1 MSLFLDALS
10 KRYGDV
16 RAVDGVTLSLAD
28 GETLALLGPSGC
40 GKSTLLRLTA
50 GLEPPDAGRVVLD
63 GQDVT
68 HLPPQRRRF
77 GMVFQDYALFPH
89 LDVERNVAFGL
100 VERRRPPEERRRRTA
115 ELLDLVGLT
124 GLERRRVTELSG
136 GQQQRVALARAL
148 APDPSVL
155 LLDEPLSNLDEALR
169 AALKEELREILG
181 QLDTH
186 AIYVTHDQTEAFT
199 IADRVAV
206 MREGRVVQVGTR
218 EELLERPASVWL
230 ARFLGHEN
238 VFEAG
243 VARRAQASLG
253 VSDAARARP
262 VLLRVDKT
270 RLRVDTA
277 RTRDDGAPTAIDEAR
292 SSGTGAPSATA
303 AAVAVTLREARRT
316 GVSWRLD
323 LDVPAWQTTVV
334 WEGFERELPGPPDVG
349 VRWTLLVPE
358 DAWHDLE
365 AP

>member
-10 KRYGDV
+10 KHYGEV
-16 RAVDGVTLSLAD
+16 RAVDGVTLSLTD

-68 HLPPQRRRF
+68 RVPPQRRRF

-100 VERRRPPEERRRRTA
+100 VERRRPPEERKSRTA
-115 ELLDLVGLT
+115 ELLDLVGLA

-238 VFEAG
+238 VFEAE
-243 VARRAQASLG
+243 VAGRAQVSSG
-253 VSDAARARP
+253 VSSGVSEGARARP

-270 RLRVDTA
+270 RLGGGD
-277 RTRDDGAPTAIDEAR
+277 APV
-292 SSGTGAPSATA
+292 ATA

-323 LDVPAWQTTVV
+323 FDVPAWRTSVV

-349 VRWTLLVPE
+349 ARWTLMVPE

>member
-1 MSLFLDALS
+1 MSLILEALS

-68 HLPPQRRRF
+68 NVPPQRRRF

-115 ELLDLVGLT
+115 ALLDLVGLA

-169 AALKEELREILG
+169 ATLKEELREILG
-181 QLDTH
+181 ELDTH

-206 MREGRVVQVGTR
+206 MRQGSIVQVGTR

-238 VFEAG
+238 VFDEA
-243 VARRAQASLG
+243 VARRAQGSLG
-253 VSDAARARP
+253 SHADARAGP
-262 VLLRVDKT
+262 VLLRVDRT
-270 RLRVDTA
+270 RLHA
-277 RTRDDGAPTAIDEAR
+277 DGEPEPAQ
-292 SSGTGAPSATA
+292 

-316 GVSWRLD
+316 GVAWRLD
-323 LDVPAWQTTVV
+323 LDVPAWQTSIV

-349 VRWTLLVPE
+349 ARWTLLVPE
-358 DAWHDLE
+358 DAWHGLE